1 MNVLVTGGAGF
12 IGSHLVEGLVEQGHQ
27 VTVLD
32 DLSTG
37 RLENLAAVRSAVR
50 FVKGS
55 VTEYTDVWSAMRGCE
70 LVYHEA
76 AIASV
81 PRSVE
86 NPRQS
91 HAVNVGGTVNVL
103 EAARRL
109 AVRRVVFAGS
119 AAIYGNREGAVV
131 EHDAPAPQS
140 PYAIEKLAS
149 EHYLQVW
156 SGLYGVETVTLR
168 YFNVF
173 GPRQDPSSPYSG
185 VVSIF
190 AERLKKGLPVTLYG
204 DGAQTRDFVAV
215 ADVVEANLRAGT
227 VAGVSGQAFNVA
239 RGAATSIN
247 DLYAALARPFGAP
260 APVYAEA
267 RVGDVRHSRADV
279 SKAAD
284 LLGFRAK
291 LTVSEGLE
299 RLLAWLG

>member
-156 SGLYGVETVTLR
+156 PGLYGVETVTLR

-267 RVGDVRHSRADV
+267 RAGDVRHSRADV